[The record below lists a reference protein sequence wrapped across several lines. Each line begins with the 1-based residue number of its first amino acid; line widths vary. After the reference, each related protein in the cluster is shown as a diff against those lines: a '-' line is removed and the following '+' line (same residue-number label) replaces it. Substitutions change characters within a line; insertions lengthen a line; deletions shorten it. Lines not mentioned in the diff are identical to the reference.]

1 MSQTAIQYLVNYLEE
16 NFHLTDQAYEIM
28 LQAKLMEKEQ
38 IAEAY
43 RTGVEED
50 VYNNPLRT
58 GEDYYIKTYENKTNL
73 PDIGFN

>member
-1 MSQTAIQYLVNYLEE
+1 MKVSAVQYLVNYLEE
-16 NFHLTDQAYEIM
+16 NFHLTDESFEIIE
-28 LQAKLMEKEQ
+28 QAKKMEKDQ

-58 GEDYYIKTYENKTNL
+58 GMDYYNEKFNK
-73 PDIGFN
+73 